1 MPAMAMKL
9 LPALGLAFLLSAA
22 LAACG
27 GSAADSTAV
36 QSRKLTRVNDAAT
49 AKVELLQAPYNWS
62 QFSGTGWD
70 GKTLTVVPLDRK
82 IRPKTSGKWY
92 LNPPINLMGP
102 RLDFTA
108 NFSVEIEVDAAV
120 HPDKGA
126 FVDLYGS
133 LPIGYDEWRIDGR
146 NVRLGLTRGVAQVWV
161 DMIKQDFSA
170 QGLGPRVTFGVNRQG
185 TALIFSVNGKEIGR
199 FKESD
204 KHPVFSKGKLY
215 FGADA
220 ELGGG
225 FSITSI
231 KAQDA
236 QIADNGADM
245 LRAYTPPADSLR
257 SLAQGLP
264 KPLWIGAAANADA
277 LLSDAKYGQVL
288 AENYSMITPEM
299 HFKFQAIHP
308 QPDQYAFAEADALV
322 AFAAK
327 NNMRVH
333 GHTLVWHEALPQWIW
348 SLYDARNYPALRQAL
363 MDHITTLVTRYKG
376 SVHEWDTLNEIF
388 STESDEPYGLRS
400 GAEDENNLSVW
411 YKAFGLQI
419 YIDALR
425 KVKEIDPSAENWIN
439 EFGIDQAGSADKLDN
454 MIAFVRYINGL
465 GYGKLVDG
473 IGFQSHNYDPDDD
486 PALAAD
492 LRAAMQRVIA
502 QAHVKVRV
510 SELDVSD
517 ASSRPTLFSDKLAVC
532 LQFQASPGCESFGT
546 WGFTDRYGSMSGPVN
561 AGGKTNYLSP
571 NWGAELADSLPFDE
585 SYGRRSAVDY
595 MRRELK
601 KAGPPSR
608 SGGEE
613 RGAPG
618 SGQHGADEGEDAAS
632 RLGRVA
638 Q

>member
-1 MPAMAMKL
+1 MTMKL
-9 LPALGLAFLLSAA
+9 APALGLACILSAA
-22 LAACG
+22 LAGCG
-27 GSAADSTAV
+27 GNANESTAV
-36 QSRKLTRVNDAAT
+36 QSRQLAEVTVAAT
-49 AKVELLQAPYNWS
+49 EKVELLRAPYNWS
-62 QFSGTGWD
+62 QFSGTRWD
-70 GKTLTVVPLDRK
+70 GKMLTVVPLERK

-102 RLDFTA
+102 RLDFKTD
-108 NFSVEIEVDAAV
+108 FSVEIAVDAAG

-133 LPIGYDEWRIDGR
+133 VPIGYDEWRIDGR

-161 DMIKQDFSA
+161 DMMEQSFSVH
-170 QGLGPRVTFGVNRQG
+170 GLGPRVTFGVSRQG
-185 TALIFSVNGKEIGR
+185 TTLTFRVDGREIGR
-199 FKESD
+199 FKESG
-204 KHPVFSKGKLY
+204 KHPVFSKGRLY

-220 ELGGG
+220 EPGGG

-231 KAQDA
+231 KAQGA

-264 KPLWIGAAANADA
+264 TPLWIGAAVNADA

-299 HFKFQAIHP
+299 HFKFQAVHP
-308 QPDQYAFAEADALV
+308 RPGQYAFAEADALV
-322 AFAAK
+322 AFAAR

-348 SLYDARNYPALRQAL
+348 DLYDARDYPALRQAL

-388 STESDEPYGLRS
+388 STETSEPYGLRS
-400 GAEDENNLSVW
+400 DAEDENNLSVW
-411 YKAFGLQI
+411 YKAFGMQI

-425 KVKEIDPSAENWIN
+425 KVKEVDPGAENWIN

-454 MIAFVRYINGL
+454 MIAFVRHVNGL

-486 PALAAD
+486 PSVAAE
-492 LRAAMQRVIA
+492 LRAAMRRVIA
-502 QAHVKVRV
+502 QADVKVRV
-510 SELDVSD
+510 SELDVSE
-517 ASSRPTLFSDKLAVC
+517 ASRRPTLFSDKLGVC
-532 LQFQASPGCESFGT
+532 LQFQASPGCESFGM

-585 SYGRRSAVDY
+585 SYGRRSAMDA
-595 MRRELK
+595 MRKELK
-601 KAGPPSR
+601 KK
-608 SGGEE
+608 
-613 RGAPG
+613 
-618 SGQHGADEGEDAAS
+618 
-632 RLGRVA
+632 LGK
-638 Q
+638 